1 MSWLRSCP
9 NDTYSLRGTD
19 NSYPSGDECD
29 KGKTEGCLG
38 RRHGPSQAE
47 AEGLVGEGG
56 TSSRWERPVKS
67 WQTEETHCVT
77 GAARRRGS
85 SLRLGNGFRSAMLRG
100 TLLCRRLRI
109 WAVDEPWVPV
119 SNKKHDLALYHLLTL
134 LCSLYWS
141 TLAFL
146 VFLPSPG
153 SAPLWVCLSP
163 FTVTCVN
170 PSLCP
175 VFHLGIQLNVDHL
188 QATSSRHHG
197 FIRRRERQSPFFHG
211 QF

>member
-9 NDTYSLRGTD
+9 KDTYSLRGTD

-56 TSSRWERPVKS
+56 TSSRWERMWRADKQRSLTALLALHGGEDPPS
-67 WQTEETHCVT
+67 DWVT
-77 GAARRRGS
+77 G
-85 SLRLGNGFRSAMLRG
+85 SAMLGG
-100 TLLCRRLRI
+100 TLLCRGLRI

-119 SNKKHDLALYHLLTL
+119 SNKKHDLALYHLLRVL
-134 LCSLYWS
+134 GSLYWP

-153 SAPLWVCLSP
+153 SAPSRVCLSP
-163 FTVTCVN
+163 FTVTCVS
-170 PSLCP
+170 PSLCS
-175 VFHLGIQLNVDHL
+175 VFHLGIQLSVDHL

-197 FIRRRERQSPFFHG
+197 FIRRRERQSPFFDG